1 MFDKLDSK
9 KGEKDVYRRAKRR
22 QAKTNDIGVLKYIKD
37 KDKNILLQDKNI
49 KDWWREYF
57 DELFNGEQGNVV
69 MDKTSIL
76 LDENRE
82 FMRRIQKSEVGGAF
96 KK

>member
-37 KDKNILLQDKNI
+37 KDKNILVQDKNI
-49 KDWWREYF
+49 KD
-57 DELFNGEQGNVV
+57 
-69 MDKTSIL
+69 
-76 LDENRE
+76 
-82 FMRRIQKSEVGGAF
+82 
-96 KK
+96 